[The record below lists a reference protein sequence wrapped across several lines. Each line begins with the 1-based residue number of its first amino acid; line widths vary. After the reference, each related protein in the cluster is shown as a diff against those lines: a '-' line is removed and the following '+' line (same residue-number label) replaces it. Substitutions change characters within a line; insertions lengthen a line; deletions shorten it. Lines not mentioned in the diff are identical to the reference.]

1 MFLGASEP
9 SSVSYLFSKFKSLWF
24 PLRKV
29 YFTQVGRLNMTFY
42 RQKNNSMSA
51 EAKKKFSSFFRFMV
65 RNWCFLSKSDVN
77 VITGGKHILVSSPV
91 SRLLLLWT
99 GYNTLYTW
107 LHFADPKQKEVC
119 CTTLQCSNQGA
130 NHGTLPLHWPW
141 PNGKCC
147 GKAEITGEYSINK
160 WQIKQW
166 LASNNGLKC
175 LWAPQTAM
183 ILLFCT
189 WSI

>member
-1 MFLGASEP
+1 MYHIYSANLSLYGFLWEKFTLPRWVGWIW
-9 SSVSYLFSKFKSLWF
+9 LFIDKRIILCQPKL
-24 PLRKV
+24 
-29 YFTQVGRLNMTFY
+29 
-42 RQKNNSMSA
+42 
-51 EAKKKFSSFFRFMV
+51 KKKFSSFFRFMV

-77 VITGGKHILVSSPV
+77 VITGGKHIPVSSPV
-91 SRLLLLWT
+91 SRLLLLWLWT

-175 LWAPQTAM
+175 LWAPQTPM
-183 ILLFCT
+183 IFLFCT